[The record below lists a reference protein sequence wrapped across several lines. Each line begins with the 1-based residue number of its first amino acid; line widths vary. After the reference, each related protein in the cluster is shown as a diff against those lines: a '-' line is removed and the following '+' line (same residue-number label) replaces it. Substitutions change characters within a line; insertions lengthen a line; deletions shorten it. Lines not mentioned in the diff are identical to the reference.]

1 MRKEDEMQDGRLSGA
16 MRIFEALSSVD
27 EELLV
32 RSDGQKKVVPFWKY
46 AKVMAACICFVVVG
60 VAAYTSIDMKS
71 AKENASADCA
81 APAAMEEA
89 PMEYAAAEDEKA
101 AASDGSGYNEEAAME
116 VVGEPAEAVTE
127 EETVVSGGAVKEETA
142 IDGALQEAAEE
153 ESPAELE
160 VSQQSAENGSV
171 EDGAEMDSLQES
183 IHDYGKEVPPVQ
195 DEETLRATEVLGAY
209 IPTKLP
215 VGYVFE
221 SGYGIDENHP
231 ENGISL
237 LWVNGMDTI
246 RISVKEYVA
255 NAEAES
261 RIVDVSDTASYDVH
275 LYEIPYCD
283 SVPEKYYKTFNYPIF
298 EEGDFTFEIVE
309 ARMKS
314 VSEQGDTDTP
324 RGNFAVLYDS
334 GILLEFSGRSDAVS
348 IWEMLESIER

>member
-1 MRKEDEMQDGRLSGA
+1 MREDDEKQDRRLSGA

-81 APAAMEEA
+81 APAALEEA
-89 PMEYAAAEDEKA
+89 PMEYAASEDEKA
-101 AASDGSGYNEEAAME
+101 AAIDGSDYNEEAAME
-116 VVGEPAEAVTE
+116 EV
-127 EETVVSGGAVKEETA
+127 
-142 IDGALQEAAEE
+142 AAE

-171 EDGAEMDSLQES
+171 GDGAEMDSLQES
-183 IHDYGKEVPPVQ
+183 ILDCGEKLPSAQ
-195 DEETLRATEVLGAY
+195 DEDTLRATEVLGDY

-221 SGYGIDENHP
+221 SGYGIDENNP

-246 RISVKEYVA
+246 RISVREYVA
-255 NAEAES
+255 NAETES

-283 SVPEKYYKTFNYPIF
+283 SVPEKYYKTFHNPIF
-298 EEGDFTFEIVE
+298 EEGDFAFEIVE

-334 GILLEFSGRSDAVS
+334 GILLEFNGRGDAES
-348 IWEMLESIER
+348 IWEMLESIKK

>member
-1 MRKEDEMQDGRLSGA
+1 MRKEDEMQEGRLSGA

-32 RSDGQKKVVPFWKY
+32 RSDGQKNVVPFWKY

-60 VAAYTSIDMKS
+60 VAAYTGIDMKS

-81 APAAMEEA
+81 APAAME
-89 PMEYAAAEDEKA
+89 AAAEEAAPEDEKA
-101 AASDGSGYNEEAAME
+101 AVADDSGYNEEVAE
-116 VVGEPAEAVTE
+116 EPAEAAEEEVAVG
-127 EETVVSGGAVKEETA
+127 EETVVSGGAVKEETVT
-142 IDGALQEAAEE
+142 DGALQEAVAE
-153 ESPAELE
+153 ESPAEAE
-160 VSQQSAENGSV
+160 VSQHSAESGSV
-171 EDGAEMDSLQES
+171 GDGAEMDSRQES
-183 IHDYGKEVPPVQ
+183 ILDYGKEVPPVQ
-195 DEETLRATEVLGAY
+195 DEETLRETEVLGAY

-221 SGYGIDENHP
+221 SGYGIDEKNP

-246 RISVKEYVA
+246 SISVREYVA
-255 NAEAES
+255 DAETER

-283 SVPEKYYKTFNYPIF
+283 SVPEKYYKTFHNPIF

-324 RGNFAVLYDS
+324 RGNFAVLYES
-334 GILLEFSGRSDAVS
+334 GILLEFNGRGDAES